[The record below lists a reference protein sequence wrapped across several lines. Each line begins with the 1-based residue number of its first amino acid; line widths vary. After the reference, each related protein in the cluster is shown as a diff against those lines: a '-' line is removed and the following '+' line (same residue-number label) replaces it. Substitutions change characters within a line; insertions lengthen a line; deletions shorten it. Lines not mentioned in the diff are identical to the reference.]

1 MQIRH
6 VMTTTVQT
14 LSPEQQLF
22 AADGVMHSAHVR
34 HVPVVDRHGTLVG
47 VLSDRDVLR
56 ASVSAVETR
65 IAAYERQQ
73 HLRAIAVSQVMTP
86 ATHVAAPETTVRQAA
101 AMMRTHHID
110 CLPVVEH
117 GRLVGIV
124 TTFDL
129 LGLLVHQG
137 EAPVSSSTQGHYSA
151 A

>member
-1 MQIRH
+1 MQVRQ
-6 VMTTTVQT
+6 VMTSKVHT
-14 LSPEQQLF
+14 LAPDQQLF
-22 AADGVMHSAHVR
+22 AADGMMHAAHIQ

-73 HLRAIAVSQVMTP
+73 HLRSITVGQVMAP

-101 AMMRTHHID
+101 AMMRTHHIH

-124 TTFDL
+124 TAFDL
-129 LGLLVHQG
+129 LGLVVHLAD
-137 EAPVSSSTQGHYSA
+137 EALTA
-151 A
+151 AGAAHAAV